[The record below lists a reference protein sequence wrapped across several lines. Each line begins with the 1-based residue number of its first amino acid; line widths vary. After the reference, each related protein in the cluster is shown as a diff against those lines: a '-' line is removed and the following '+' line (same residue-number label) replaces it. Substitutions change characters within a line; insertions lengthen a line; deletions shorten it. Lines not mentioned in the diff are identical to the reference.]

1 MKFLVEDTIK
11 QYEQLFSMNSDRDR
25 QNYFRYSMMKPFEK
39 MWGTINV
46 PLEAKELNGYDVIM
60 ATNMLG
66 YLDVSETG
74 TGKKPLEKL
83 KEIQVL
89 ETANNTLEDCIYFM
103 KENNLSINAD
113 KLRLGMYIADPKKLE
128 LQKNYCGFGGIP
140 GFIQVSIYPNSY
152 NIPKIPAVI
161 AHEFNHN
168 IRFSYFDW
176 NHGDVTVGDYIII
189 EGLAES
195 FAKELYGAEFLGPW
209 VTSFDKEDLDY
220 SIEVIKDALDVKG
233 FAEVSSYMFGDKIS
247 VKQGYKPV
255 GLSPFAGYA
264 VGFQAVQSF
273 MKENNIG
280 IAEASLLETKE
291 IMNHCGVFIK

>member
-1 MKFLVEDTIK
+1 MKLIIENTIE
-11 QYEQLFSMNSDRDR
+11 QYEKLFSLNQDRE
-25 QNYFRYSMMKPFEK
+25 NYFRYSMMKPFEK
-39 MWGTINV
+39 MWNTINV
-46 PLEAKELNGYDVIM
+46 PLKAKESNGYDVIM

-66 YLDVSETG
+66 YLPVSKTNIG
-74 TGKKPLEKL
+74 RKGLDNL
-83 KEIQVL
+83 KEIQAL
-89 ETANNTLEDCIYFM
+89 ETARNTLSDCVHFIE
-103 KENNLSINAD
+103 KNNLNINAD
-113 KLRLGMYIADPKKLE
+113 ELRFGMYIADPKKLE
-128 LQKNYCGFGGIP
+128 LQKGYCGFGGIP

-176 NHGDVTVGDYIII
+176 DHGNVTVGDYLII

-195 FAKELYGAEFLGPW
+195 FAQEMYGEELLGPW

-220 SIEVIKDALDVKG
+220 STEVIKDALDVKG

-247 VKQGYKPV
+247 LEQGYQPV

-264 VGFQAVQSF
+264 VGFQIVQSF
-273 MKENNIG
+273 MRKNNIG
-280 IAEASLLETKE
+280 IAEATLLGTDEIIRNCGLFTK
-291 IMNHCGVFIK
+291 